1 MGSVSLKPED
11 SNQVNLGF
19 TYQMPAFSWLSAAVF
34 TADAY
39 YNTVKNKIVAIPQNM
54 YIWSMMN
61 LGKQGHSAWI

>member
-1 MGSVSLKPED
+1 MPTFNDNYYFRMGSVSLKPED

-39 YNTVKNKIVAIPQNM
+39 YNTVKTRLWPFHRICI
-54 YIWSMMN
+54 Y
-61 LGKQGHSAWI
+61 GR